1 LSIFKGLFSHQVS
14 GIAQQPDFIF
24 GVGSYSSSSLVI
36 GKSLSSSKT
45 VILMKPSLPIHCFD
59 YAIIPEHD
67 GIAASDQV
75 IVTKGALN
83 QLKMNIVIKPIG
95 F

>member
-1 LSIFKGLFSHQVS
+1 
-14 GIAQQPDFIF
+14 
-24 GVGSYSSSSLVI
+24 LVI
-36 GKSLSSSKT
+36 GKSLSSSQNCNFDET
-45 VILMKPSLPIHCFD
+45 SLPIHCFD

-75 IVTKGALN
+75 IVTQGALN
-83 QLKMNIVIKPIG
+83 PMKMNNVIKPIE